1 MTDQASIEAFA
12 TANGLTVK
20 SEFVPWSQSRS
31 FKPNAKPTD
40 RSLNWRVTLE
50 RDGRIVLTTDYSA
63 GIGHAPSYK
72 NRWGAGGMT
81 RDKCDAI
88 EYETEKGFAAL
99 QRSTAIFK
107 GKPIV
112 PNAADILYSLVTDC
126 DVLSYSTFEEWAET
140 FEEWAET
147 FGYDADSRHVETIY
161 RECLKQA
168 LALRNGLGEKLLA
181 DLVAAVAGYRGVR
194 HATL

>member
-12 TANGLTVK
+12 MANGLTVK
-20 SEFVPWSQSRS
+20 FKFVPWSQSRS
-31 FKPNAKPTD
+31 FKPNAKPTK

-72 NRWGAGGMT
+72 HRWGAGGMT
-81 RDKCDAI
+81 RDECDAI
-88 EYETEKGFAAL
+88 EYETEKGFVAL

-126 DVLSYSTFEEWAET
+126 DVLNYST

-147 FGYDADSRHVETIY
+147 FGYDADSRSAETIY

-181 DLVAAVAGYRGVR
+181 ELVAAVADY
-194 HATL
+194 